1 MRSSLLALPVL
12 MAMAVPLQ
20 AADAPAMPQHQGMS
34 AHGHGAMALPDSREP
49 VAFPPEMRAQQ
60 LRNMRDHVEALD
72 GILTELGE
80 ANYDAAARIATDRL
94 GLDSPSAAAC
104 KPKQPGA
111 APAKGSMDEMM
122 DLYMPEA
129 MRSIGLAMHTAA
141 SNFAAVVRDAAKSGD
156 TRAAYAALGQ
166 VTHNC
171 VACHSTYRL
180 Q

>member
-1 MRSSLLALPVL
+1 MRSSLLTLPIL
-12 MAMAVPLQ
+12 MVMAVPLQ
-20 AADAPAMPQHQGMS
+20 AADAPSMSQHQGMPGH
-34 AHGHGAMALPDSREP
+34 AHGAMTSSDRREL

-80 ANYDAAARIATDRL
+80 GNYDAAARIASDRL

-104 KPKQPGA
+104 NPKDAGA
-111 APAKGSMDEMM
+111 SAAKGSMDEMM
-122 DLYMPEA
+122 DLYMPAA

-141 SNFAAVVRDAAKSGD
+141 SKFASDAQKAAASGD
-156 TRAAYAALGQ
+156 AGAAYQALGQ

-171 VACHSTYRL
+171 VACHSAYRL